1 MARAA
6 QSVRDRRVGM
16 ATKAAQPLVP
26 GRECGPCTAC
36 CVHLLIHS
44 AEFTKLQGVV
54 CPNCEL
60 EHGCK
65 IYATRPQACRDF
77 ICGWRIMPQ
86 FDEHWRPDKS
96 GVIVKIAEDPAGT
109 PEFHFVLF
117 GAKYVLLQPKF
128 AAMIG
133 QFVSEGRQSYLVLP
147 GKPEEM
153 STKVYLNAGLTGAVA
168 RRDLNA
174 ISAGL
179 AQAYES
185 GMNAPRE
192 KIDLAALPQT

>member
-1 MARAA
+1 MAE
-6 QSVRDRRVGM
+6 D
-16 ATKAAQPLVP
+16 ATPTLVP

-36 CVHLLIHS
+36 CVHLLIES
-44 AEFTKLQGVV
+44 SEFTKLQGVV

-60 EHGCK
+60 EKGCK
-65 IYATRPQACRDF
+65 IYATRPQPCRDF

-96 GVIVKIAEDPAGT
+96 GVIVKIAENPSGP

-117 GAKYVLLQPKF
+117 GSKYVLLQPKF

-133 QFVSEGRQSYLVLP
+133 QFVSEGRQTYLVLP
-147 GKPEEM
+147 GKPDEM
-153 STKVYLNAGLTGAVA
+153 STKVPLNAGLQRAVA

-174 ISAGL
+174 ISSGL
-179 AQAYES
+179 ALAYES
-185 GMNAPRE
+185 GITALRE
-192 KIDLAALPQT
+192 KLNLEGPGANSFH

>member
-1 MARAA
+1 MAEDAA
-6 QSVRDRRVGM
+6 P
-16 ATKAAQPLVP
+16 TLVP

-36 CVHLLIHS
+36 CVHLMVHS
-44 AEFTKLQGVV
+44 TEFTKLQGVV

-60 EHGCK
+60 ERGCK
-65 IYATRPQACRDF
+65 IYATRPQPCRDF
-77 ICGWRIMPQ
+77 ICGWRTMAQ

-96 GVIVKIAEDPAGT
+96 GVIVKVTEDPAGAT
-109 PEFHFVLF
+109 EFHFVLF
-117 GAKYVLLQPKF
+117 GSKYVLLQPKF

-133 QFVSEGRQSYLVLP
+133 QFVAKDLQTYLVLP

-153 STKVYLNAGLTGAVA
+153 STKVHLNAGLRSAVA
-168 RRDLNA
+168 RRDLTA
-174 ISAGL
+174 ISSGL

-192 KIDLAALPQT
+192 KLDLASLTPEI

>member
-1 MARAA
+1 MTEDAA
-6 QSVRDRRVGM
+6 L
-16 ATKAAQPLVP
+16 TLVP

-44 AEFTKLQGVV
+44 SEFTKLQGVV
-54 CPNCEL
+54 CQNCEL
-60 EHGCK
+60 ERGCK

-77 ICGWRIMPQ
+77 ICGWRTMAQ

-96 GVIVKIAEDPAGT
+96 GVIVKFAEDSTGS

-117 GAKYVLLQPKF
+117 GSKYVLLQPKF

-133 QFVSEGRQSYLVLP
+133 QFVEGNHQTYLVLP

-153 STKVYLNAGLTGAVA
+153 STKVHLNAGLKGAVA
-168 RRDLNA
+168 RRDLTA
-174 ISAGL
+174 ISSGL

-192 KIDLAALPQT
+192 KLDLANLTPKT